1 MAGNIGTNPPLGSDP
16 PAVLITLLTEFGQPL
31 ARPDLSDGRDGT
43 GALAIGARAFRSARD
58 QRRLLD
64 DVEMDAVAAVALR
77 RPIL

>member
-1 MAGNIGTNPPLGSDP
+1 MAGNIGANPPLGSDP

-31 ARPDLSDGRDGT
+31 ARPDLSDRRDGT
-43 GALAIGARAFRSARD
+43 GALAIGARAFPSARD

-64 DVEMDAVAAVALR
+64 DVEMDAVAAVALQ